1 MDRSKPIKKA
11 DDDAKELIIEL
22 LAGKNT
28 GGFDLDSIYV
38 IEDSYFVIEFLKC
51 ETVRPYK
58 SHPNRY
64 WFKNSQKFLSLWK
77 ITQKLGGRLFLLNY
91 EESREQFLLI
101 EVLNL
106 DNSGIKNEVKKELNF
121 QQIQTW
127 FQVLNKKA
135 LNS

>member
-1 MDRSKPIKKA
+1 MYKSKPIKKA

-28 GGFDLDSIYV
+28 GGFDLDSIYI
-38 IEDSYFVIEFLKC
+38 IEDRYFVIEFLKC
-51 ETVRPYK
+51 ETVRPHK

-77 ITQKLGGRLFLLNY
+77 ITQKLEGRLFLLNY
-91 EESREQFLLI
+91 EETREQFLLI

-106 DNSGIKNEVKKELNF
+106 DNLGIKKEIKKELNF
-121 QQIQTW
+121 QQIQSW
-127 FQVLNKKA
+127 FQDLNKKA